1 MGILY
6 KFKGLSLCTLM
17 MIVCVYAHKDAVC
30 LVGCAPWGEACARR
44 RTGSGA
50 PPLALRYACRA
61 LRGGSAPHY
70 ASNRT
75 RLLVKVVC

>member
-6 KFKGLSLCTLM
+6 KFKGLSLCTLI

-50 PPLALRYACRA
+50 PSCATLRVTRVE
-61 LRGGSAPHY
+61 GGTAPHY
-70 ASNRT
+70 AGNRAQ
-75 RLLVKVVC
+75 LLVKVVC